1 MVIAV
6 VMAGGKGTR
15 LKMDCEKPL
24 LELAGK
30 PMVDYVLSS
39 LSKSNYIK
47 KVYIATSPNTPLTK
61 QHCLDENYEIIDTPG
76 KGYVEDLGFILK
88 YFEKNHHNTKILT
101 VSSDVPCIETE
112 TYDLIIKEYK
122 KLDTEALNVAVPE
135 KIFQK
140 YGIKPTIVFD
150 GMVPAG
156 VNILSS
162 LNKIQNE
169 ELLILEKIELAL
181 NINNSNDIKIFNTY
195 YGVKNGRKETD

>member
-1 MVIAV
+1 MVIAL

-24 LELAGK
+24 LELADK
-30 PMVDYVLSS
+30 HMIDYVLSS
-39 LSKSNYIK
+39 LSKSSYIK
-47 KVYIATSPNTPLTK
+47 KVYVATSPHTPLTK
-61 QHCLDENYEIIDTPG
+61 QYLIDRNYQIIDTPG
-76 KGYVEDLGFILK
+76 KGYVDDLGFILR
-88 YFEKNHHNTKILT
+88 YFEKKHPNTTILT
-101 VSSDVPCIETE
+101 VSSDVPCIKTE
-112 TYDLIIKEYK
+112 TYDLIINEYK
-122 KLDTEALNVAVPE
+122 KLDIEALNVAVPE

-181 NINNSNDIKIFNTY
+181 NINNSDDIEIFNTY

>member
-1 MVIAV
+1 
-6 VMAGGKGTR
+6 
-15 LKMDCEKPL
+15 MD
-24 LELAGK
+24 
-30 PMVDYVLSS
+30 
-39 LSKSNYIK
+39 
-47 KVYIATSPNTPLTK
+47 
-61 QHCLDENYEIIDTPG
+61 
-76 KGYVEDLGFILK
+76 DLGFILR
-88 YFEKNHHNTKILT
+88 YFEKKHPNTTILT
-101 VSSDVPCIETE
+101 VSSDVPCIKTE
-112 TYDLIIKEYK
+112 TYDLIINEYK
-122 KLDTEALNVAVPE
+122 KLDIEALNVAVPE

>member
-1 MVIAV
+1 MVIAL

-15 LKMDCEKPL
+15 LNMDCEKPL
-24 LELAGK
+24 LELADK
-30 PMVDYVLSS
+30 PMIDYVLSS
-39 LSKSNYIK
+39 LSKSSYIK
-47 KVYIATSPNTPLTK
+47 KVYIATSPHTPLTK
-61 QHCLDENYEIIDTPG
+61 QYLIDRNYQIIDTPG
-76 KGYVEDLGFILK
+76 KGYVDDLGFILR
-88 YFEKNHHNTKILT
+88 YFEKKHPNTTILT
-101 VSSDVPCIETE
+101 VSSDVPCIKTE
-112 TYDLIIKEYK
+112 TYDLIINEYK
-122 KLDTEALNVAVPE
+122 KLDIEALNVAVPE

-181 NINNSNDIKIFNTY
+181 NINNSDDIEIFNTY